1 MFARYLFLART
12 PGVTANSGVPAVESC
27 FMQIE
32 SDNQRLSVIP
42 TLWSLVYLAH
52 HGPADAAK
60 GARLLLHGAPARLL
74 LQGRR

>member
-1 MFARYLFLART
+1 
-12 PGVTANSGVPAVESC
+12 
-27 FMQIE
+27 MQIE